1 MSLLIVRLPIDLKSL
16 YLNIKND
23 NKTGHTA
30 TVATPLRQGNSIHK
44 EIAQILTL
52 PSIVPPDSF
61 EDLSLH
67 LISNSRA
74 EAKIVQAFLFDNIS
88 VNGIPVNCQSSF
100 CVYIREE
107 IDPNNVHYGRQKVH
121 YPQKLKYEDANISID
136 NNEVI
141 KAISATLHDYA
152 FIVQALEYDESTHI
166 LNFDALIVGEKNIP
180 YSKVFLNKR
189 GVGEKFSLI
198 FNVYADLY
206 DSEIIAMRRALGYD
220 AVNPDNFMEVM
231 SMNKAK
237 SLDLVSS
244 SLKKQERKKLN
255 LISNRYPYSIYDIEM
270 ESQGQKKYVI
280 VRFSSTKICYFNL
293 SSNCIRFI
301 NSFPEQTEIYF
312 VSDINGTPI
321 IHSFTANDLANMKKT
336 IDSVTYEVRG
346 E

>member
-1 MSLLIVRLPIDLKSL
+1 MIVRLPIDLKSL

-52 PSIVPPDSF
+52 PSNVPPDSF
-61 EDLSLH
+61 EGLALH
-67 LISNSRA
+67 LLSNSRA

-88 VNGIPVNCQSSF
+88 VNGISVNCQSSF

-107 IDPNNVHYGRQKVH
+107 IDPNNVHCGRQKVH
-121 YPQKLKYEDANISID
+121 YPQKLKYEDSNICID

-141 KAISATLHDYA
+141 KAISTTLHNYA
-152 FIVQALEYDESTHI
+152 FIVQALEYDDSTHT

-189 GVGEKFSLI
+189 GVGDKFSLI

-220 AVNPDNFMEVM
+220 SVSPENFMEVM
-231 SMNKAK
+231 SMNKEKA
-237 SLDLVSS
+237 LDIVSS
-244 SLKKQERKKLN
+244 HLEKQKEFEIN
-255 LISNRYPYSIYDIEM
+255 QISNRYPYSIYDIEV
-270 ESQGQKKYVI
+270 ESHGLKKYVI

-293 SSNCIRFI
+293 SSNCVRFI
-301 NSFPEQTEIYF
+301 NNFPKQTEIYF
-312 VSDINGTPI
+312 ISDINGTPI
-321 IHSFTANDLANMKKT
+321 IHRYTADDLTNMKKT